1 MEVVGHLVAVPNET
15 SLVANRDGI
24 WQGFIKAL
32 SWWCPLI
39 NASLT
44 GGKLIKQQSCF
55 SSIYWWFNMT
65 VLTEPKHRTSS
76 PSEIRDPCRPW
87 LDTRMLQSDEN
98 ISPEY
103 VSVTSTTS
111 LRIFF
116 VILQH
121 VTMKQTTFVRL
132 ILLSTNPDTI
142 NITILHVST
151 VCRSSKG

>member
-1 MEVVGHLVAVPNET
+1 
-15 SLVANRDGI
+15 
-24 WQGFIKAL
+24 
-32 SWWCPLI
+32 
-39 NASLT
+39 
-44 GGKLIKQQSCF
+44 
-55 SSIYWWFNMT
+55 MT

-111 LRIFF
+111 LCIFF